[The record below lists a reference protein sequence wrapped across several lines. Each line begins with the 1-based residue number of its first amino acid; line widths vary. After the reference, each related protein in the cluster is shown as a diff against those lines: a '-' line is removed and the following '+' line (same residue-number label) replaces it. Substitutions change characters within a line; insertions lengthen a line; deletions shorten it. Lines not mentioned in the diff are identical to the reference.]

1 MFLPSNFKETE
12 FSLILDRV
20 TSDLGDGVHET
31 QIPRLAVIRAGS
43 PTEQL
48 HTVYEPSVCIVARGA
63 KRTIAGDRIL
73 DYRAGQYLAVSLDLP
88 VIGQV
93 TQATADSP
101 YLCLRLTLDPALLS
115 GLILEAGLKA
125 PPQADQ
131 GLGLTTSLATP
142 EMTDAAA
149 RMARLLETP
158 DAIPV
163 LAPLV
168 ERELLYRLLTAD
180 QGALLHRIALGESRT
195 AQIGRAVKWIKDNF
209 REPLRIEAVAAKANM
224 SPSAFHQHFKEV
236 TALSPLQYQKQMRL
250 QEARRLILANLA
262 DAASAGF
269 AVGYGS
275 PSQFSR
281 EYARLFGLPPI
292 RDAARLRASMAGEDA
307 GARQAARA

>member
-1 MFLPSNFKETE
+1 MFKETE

-20 TSDLGDGVHET
+20 TSNLGDGVHET
-31 QIPRLAVIRAGS
+31 RIPRLAVIRASS
-43 PTEQL
+43 PTERL
-48 HTVYEPSVCIVARGA
+48 HTVYEPSVCFVAQGA
-63 KRTIAGDRIL
+63 KRSIAGDRIL
-73 DYRAGQYLAVSLDLP
+73 EYRAGQYLAVSLDLP
-88 VIGQV
+88 AIGQV
-93 TQATADSP
+93 TEASAESP
-101 YLCLRLTLDPALLS
+101 YLCFRLTLDPVLLS

-125 PPQADQ
+125 PPSHIDQ

-142 EMTDAAA
+142 DMIDAAA

-180 QGALLHRIALGESRT
+180 HGALLHRIATGESHT

-224 SPSAFHQHFKEV
+224 SPSAFHQHFKDI
-236 TALSPLQYQKQMRL
+236 TALSPLQYQKQLRL

-292 RDAARLRASMAGEDA
+292 RDAARLRSTMTADHA
-307 GARQAARA
+307 GARQAAQA

>member
-1 MFLPSNFKETE
+1 MFKQTE

-31 QIPRLAVIRAGS
+31 QIPRLAVIRASS
-43 PTEQL
+43 PTERL
-48 HTVYEPSVCIVARGA
+48 HTVYEPSVCILAHGA

-73 DYRAGQYLAVSLDLP
+73 EYRAGHYIAVSLDLP

-93 TQATADSP
+93 VQATADSP

-115 GLILEAGLKA
+115 GLILEAGLRPP
-125 PPQADQ
+125 PPQAEQ

-142 EMTDAAA
+142 EMIDAAA

-180 QGALLHRIALGESRT
+180 HGAMLHRIALGESRT

-209 REPLRIEAVAAKANM
+209 REPLRIETVAAKANM

-236 TALSPLQYQKQMRL
+236 TALSPLQYQKQLRL

-292 RDAARLRASMAGEDA
+292 RDAARLRSSMTSEDA

>member
-1 MFLPSNFKETE
+1 MVKETE
-12 FSLILDRV
+12 FSLVLDRV
-20 TSDLGDGVHET
+20 TSHLGDGIHET
-31 QIPRLAVIRAGS
+31 RIPRLAVIRASS
-43 PTEQL
+43 PTEGL
-48 HTVYEPSVCIVARGA
+48 HTVYEPSVCFVGRGA
-63 KRTIAGDRIL
+63 KRSIAGDRVL
-73 DYRAGQYLAVSLDLP
+73 EYRAGQYLTVSLDLP

-93 TQATADSP
+93 TEASTESP
-101 YLCLRLTLDPALLS
+101 YLCFRLTLDPALLS

-125 PPQADQ
+125 PAPHTDQ
-131 GLGLTTSLATP
+131 GLGLTASLATP
-142 EMTDAAA
+142 EMIDAAA

-180 QGALLHRIALGESRT
+180 HGALLHRIAMGESRT

-224 SPSAFHQHFKEV
+224 SPSAFHQHFKDI
-236 TALSPLQYQKQMRL
+236 TALSPLQYQKQLRL

-281 EYARLFGLPPI
+281 EYARLFGMPPI
-292 RDAARLRASMAGEDA
+292 RDAARLRSTMTADHA
-307 GARQAARA
+307 GARQAAQA

>member
-1 MFLPSNFKETE
+1 MFKQTE

-31 QIPRLAVIRAGS
+31 QIPRLAVIRASS

-48 HTVYEPSVCIVARGA
+48 HTVYEPSVCILAHGA

-73 DYRAGQYLAVSLDLP
+73 DYRAGHYIAVSLDLP

-93 TQATADSP
+93 VQATADSP

-115 GLILEAGLKA
+115 GLILEAGLRA
-125 PPQADQ
+125 PPPQAEQ
-131 GLGLTTSLATP
+131 GLGLTTSLSTP
-142 EMTDAAA
+142 EMIDAAA

-180 QGALLHRIALGESRT
+180 QGAMLHRIALGESRT

-209 REPLRIEAVAAKANM
+209 REPLRIETVAAKANM

-236 TALSPLQYQKQMRL
+236 TALSPLQYQKQLRL
-250 QEARRLILANLA
+250 QEARRLILANLT

-292 RDAARLRASMAGEDA
+292 RDAARLRSSMTGEDA